1 MLSKKSQENISST
14 YGKYLRMNRSIQVE
28 GAFTILKENMKLRKL
43 KVRGKNRVLREICL
57 FCLGYNLNSLIQRGK
72 TNKKR
77 TMLHPLKTA

>member
-1 MLSKKSQENISST
+1 
-14 YGKYLRMNRSIQVE
+14 
-28 GAFTILKENMKLRKL
+28 MKLRKL

-77 TMLHPLKTA
+77 TTLHPLKTA

>member
-57 FCLGYNLNSLIQRGK
+57 ICLEYNLNSLIQRGK

-77 TMLHPLKTA
+77 TTLHPLKTS

>member
-1 MLSKKSQENISST
+1 MLSKKSQENISSA
-14 YGKYLRMNRSIQVE
+14 YGKCLRMNRSIQVE

-77 TMLHPLKTA
+77 TTLHPLKTA

>member
-57 FCLGYNLNSLIQRGK
+57 FCLEYNLNSLIQRGK

-77 TMLHPLKTA
+77 TTLHPLKTA